1 MTEFGH
7 ILEAGET
14 GCVEQLDV
22 WVQGGAGEE
31 IAEIKDDSLGWGLA
45 PQ

>member
-7 ILEAGET
+7 ILEAEET
-14 GCVEQLDV
+14 GSVEQLDV
-22 WVQGGAGEE
+22 WVRGGAGEE
-31 IAEIKDDSLGWGLA
+31 KAEIKDDSLGWGLT